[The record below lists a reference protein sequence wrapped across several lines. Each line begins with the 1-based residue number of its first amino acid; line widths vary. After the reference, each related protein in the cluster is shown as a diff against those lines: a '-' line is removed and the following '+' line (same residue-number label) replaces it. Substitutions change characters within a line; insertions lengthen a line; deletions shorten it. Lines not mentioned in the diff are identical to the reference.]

1 MSLNNRLASIF
12 ALTCLSL
19 LLSLSFGQPNF
30 SPWQLGQFLWQTEV
44 NLDALIFSEL
54 RLPRVMAA
62 VLVGSALGLSGCLLQ
77 RISGNTLASPAT
89 FALTQG
95 AALGLVLLLISQLAL
110 TPLNYFAF
118 AFLGTLLSLTVLLL
132 IGQLVFSRLDATILL
147 FLGALL
153 AGLFSALT
161 TSLLL
166 LDQHALSAIRFW
178 LAGSLE
184 YVNPELLPLLALC
197 CVAGFILATCLN
209 RPLSVYETGQHT
221 AASLGS
227 SPRLTLLATGFCVVL
242 LTGSA
247 VTVAGPILF
256 LGLIVPHLAR
266 LIFGH
271 RMGYH
276 LLSSAILGAAL
287 LLLADLAVRQHGS
300 QTPLSPS
307 IPLAI
312 IGVPL
317 FMLLVYKRYQR

>member
-1 MSLNNRLASIF
+1 MSLNNRLVIVLVLAF
-12 ALTCLSL
+12 VSL
-19 LLSLSFGQPNF
+19 LLSLCVGQPNF
-30 SPWQLGQFLWQTEV
+30 SPWQLRQLLGQTEPT
-44 NLDALIFSEL
+44 LDALIFSEL

-95 AALGLVLLLISQLAL
+95 AAFGLVLLLISQLAL
-110 TPLNYFAF
+110 TPLNYFTF
-118 AFLGTLLSLTVLLL
+118 AFLGTLLSLIILLL
-132 IGQLVFSRLDATILL
+132 ISQLVFSRLDATILL

-161 TSLLL
+161 TSMLL

-184 YVNPELLPLLALC
+184 YVNPELLPLLAVC
-197 CVAGFILATCLN
+197 CVSGFILAVCLY

-227 SPRLTLLATGFCVVL
+227 SPRHTLLATGLCVVL
-242 LTGSA
+242 LTGASVA
-247 VTVAGPILF
+247 VAGPVLF

-271 RMGYH
+271 SIGYH
-276 LLSSAILGAAL
+276 LLSSAILGAGL
-287 LLLADLAVRQHGS
+287 LLLADFVVRQQGG